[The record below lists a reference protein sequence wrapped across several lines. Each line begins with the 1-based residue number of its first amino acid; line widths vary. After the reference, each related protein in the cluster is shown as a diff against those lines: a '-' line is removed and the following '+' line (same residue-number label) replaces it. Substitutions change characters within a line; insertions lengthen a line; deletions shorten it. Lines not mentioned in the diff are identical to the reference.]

1 MAVVDTLVTKYVM
14 QSSDYEAGASKVIQS
29 TGVMGGVIGGLQTAA
44 VAAFAAIGAAAI
56 GAGVAMQKGMQLEQ
70 QTQALSLYADQVN
83 TTEVML
89 KKLRE
94 VAKLPG
100 LGNMEA
106 IQGAVKLMAG
116 GFNFDMATRSMM
128 AFGNAIASAG
138 GSKED
143 LGGVLTALTQI
154 ASKGKVSA
162 EEINQIAER
171 VPQIRTAMIDAFGTA
186 DTEALQKMGI
196 TSAAFI
202 AAIVTSLEKGAKAK
216 ETFLNTLSNIG
227 DFADTALGQIGMGIN
242 SGISEPLKDA
252 ARFGEYLVD
261 SGIFKQIG
269 QAFSVILGMGGS
281 GADSPIVTVM
291 AYVVAALGEIPRIMG
306 HIAIGGKYIYDVI
319 SAGLQNFIKSV
330 ASFMETVGGPAGIAI
345 GQGLRNIKMEDIGGA
360 IGGMAGNYYGQ
371 MADNIHKNAQDL
383 LKGFGGMSALG
394 GVGGEAMIGNG
405 PATTGAPGPQSE
417 LEKQTQHL
425 AAIERNTS
433 PEQRNSVLG
442 GGNLGAK
449 GISAVELSDMKRGG
463 SKVDRALDMLKS
475 AIGEIA
481 AEQAQSMLKNA
492 RRSYG
497 F

>member
-154 ASKGKVSA
+154 AAKGKVSA

-202 AAIVTSLEKGAKAK
+202 AAIVTSLEKIPKAK

-242 SGISEPLKDA
+242 SGISEPLQDA

-269 QAFSVILGMGGS
+269 TAFNVILGMGGDGS
-281 GADSPIVTVM
+281 DSPIVTVM
-291 AYVVAALGEIPRIMG
+291 AYLVSALGEIPMLMG
-306 HIAIGGKYIYDVI
+306 EVGLAAKYIWKI
-319 SAGLQNFIKSV
+319 ITAGMENLKNSLATIL
-330 ASFMETVGGPAGIAI
+330 ETVGGPAGALMAN
-345 GQGLRNIKMEDIGGA
+345 GLRNFKMQDIGA
-360 IGGMAGNYYGQ
+360 IVGGMSGDAFGRH
-371 MADNIHKNAQDL
+371 MDNIHKNAQNL
-383 LKGFGGMSALG
+383 ISGFGEQSALG
-394 GVGGEAMIGNG
+394 GVGAAGMIGNG
-405 PATTGAPGPQSE
+405 PATTGTPGPQSE

-463 SKVDRALDMLKS
+463 SKLDRALDMIKS
-475 AIGEIA
+475 AVGEIA

-492 RRSYG
+492 RRFG
-497 F
+497 V